1 MKKALFLHKGGD
13 FLKKFLKRIF
23 IVLISIIV
31 LLTVN
36 SFAAD
41 KEETTLNIKDLVTKE
56 EGSLFDKTIAKTI
69 GGIAQAVYN
78 IATNEELDIGFKTY
92 EEMLFKGGSG
102 TYPLSS
108 SQWNLIMKWYSVFA
122 YISGSLI
129 LIAVILIAYKMIA
142 SAISITK
149 RNEAKENLLNL
160 LFGGIAI
167 AIAPMFIKF
176 LLFLNNSLV
185 NLLVKM
191 VTGNNVDNLLDNEFL
206 SSISTGNPIATALVI
221 SMFIYIFVK
230 LNIKFIVREF
240 TLIVFTIFTPIVVGL
255 WVINKNVAAAAI
267 WGGQIMINVFMQFIY
282 CFLFLLFSSFI
293 SVSAGWAVTLIWAM
307 MLLPIADVLINCLQN
322 LTSRIAGLDSNE
334 ATARGIGLGATF
346 GTGIGYSIN
355 AIKTQFTNPNSS
367 NSEGRSSGF
376 MGRVKNFISPQMN
389 LSAEKDYNGNN
400 NPIRNVVDSKNITN
414 ASSTTNTNTNKNQ
427 AISNVSNNN
436 INSSGKAMRF
446 VNSAYQATKGYLKLG
461 ANMAEGNFNNN
472 QPNKYLND
480 VKNNST
486 IVAERN
492 INEQLTHE
500 KVSDANEEV

>member
-1 MKKALFLHKGGD
+1 M
-13 FLKKFLKRIF
+13 KKFLKRIL
-23 IVLISIIV
+23 IILISIIM
-31 LLTVN
+31 LFTIN
-36 SFAAD
+36 CFAAD
-41 KEETTLNIKDLVTKE
+41 EEETTLNVKDLINQE

-78 IATNEELDIGFKTY
+78 IATNEKLDIGFKTY
-92 EEMLFKGGSG
+92 EEMLFKGGNG
-102 TYPLSS
+102 TSPFSS

-129 LIAVILIAYKMIA
+129 LIAVILIAYKMIV

-185 NLLVKM
+185 NLLVGM
-191 VTGNNVDNLLDNEFL
+191 VSGDKANNLLDNEFL
-206 SSISTGNPIATALVI
+206 SSIVTGNPIATALVI

-240 TLIVFTIFTPIVVGL
+240 TLIVFTIFTPVVVGL
-255 WVINKNVAAAAI
+255 WVINKNATAATI
-267 WGGQIMINVFMQFIY
+267 WGGQIMINAFMQFIY

-293 SVSAGWAVTLIWAM
+293 SASAGWAVTLIWAM
-307 MLLPIADVLINCLQN
+307 MLLPIADALMNCLQN

-334 ATARGIGLGATF
+334 ATARGIGLGVTF

-367 NSEGRSSGF
+367 NFEGRSSGF
-376 MGRVKNFISPQMN
+376 MGIVKNFISPQMN

-400 NPIRNVVDSKNITN
+400 NPIRNVVDSNNITTNNTTN
-414 ASSTTNTNTNKNQ
+414 ASNKNQ
-427 AISNVSNNN
+427 VVSNVSNNN
-436 INSSGKAMRF
+436 INNSSKAMRF
-446 VNSAYQATKGYLKLG
+446 ATGAYQATKGYLKLG

-472 QPNKYLND
+472 KPNKYSNN
-480 VKNNST
+480 VKSNST

-492 INEQLTHE
+492 INEQLTPE

>member
-1 MKKALFLHKGGD
+1 M
-13 FLKKFLKRIF
+13 KKFLKRIL
-23 IVLISIIV
+23 IILISIIM
-31 LLTVN
+31 LFTIN
-36 SFAAD
+36 CFAAD
-41 KEETTLNIKDLVTKE
+41 EEETTLNVKDLINQE

-78 IATNEELDIGFKTY
+78 IATNEKLDIGFKTY
-92 EEMLFKGGSG
+92 EEMLFKGGNG
-102 TYPLSS
+102 TSPFSS

-129 LIAVILIAYKMIA
+129 LIAVILIAYKMIV

-185 NLLVKM
+185 NLLVGM
-191 VTGNNVDNLLDNEFL
+191 VSGDKANNLLDNEFL
-206 SSISTGNPIATALVI
+206 SSIVTGNPIATALVI

-240 TLIVFTIFTPIVVGL
+240 TLIVFKIFTPVVVGL
-255 WVINKNVAAAAI
+255 WVINKNATAATI
-267 WGGQIMINVFMQFIY
+267 WGGQIMINAFMQFIY

-293 SVSAGWAVTLIWAM
+293 SASAGWAVTLIWAM
-307 MLLPIADVLINCLQN
+307 MLLPIADALMNCLQN

-334 ATARGIGLGATF
+334 ATARGIGLGVTF

-367 NSEGRSSGF
+367 NFEGRSSGF
-376 MGRVKNFISPQMN
+376 MGIVKNFISPQMN

-400 NPIRNVVDSKNITN
+400 NPIRNVVDSNNITTNNTTN
-414 ASSTTNTNTNKNQ
+414 ASNKNQ
-427 AISNVSNNN
+427 VVSNVSNNN
-436 INSSGKAMRF
+436 INNSSKAMRF
-446 VNSAYQATKGYLKLG
+446 ATGAYQATKGYLKLG

-472 QPNKYLND
+472 KPNKYSNN
-480 VKNNST
+480 VKSNST

-492 INEQLTHE
+492 INEQLTPE

>member
-13 FLKKFLKRIF
+13 FLKKFLKRIL
-23 IVLISIIV
+23 IILISVIM
-31 LLTVN
+31 LTTVN
-36 SFAAD
+36 CFAAD
-41 KEETTLNIKDLVTKE
+41 EEETPLDVKELVNQE

-78 IATNEELDIGFKTY
+78 IATDEELDIGFKTY
-92 EEMLFKGGSG
+92 EEMLFRGGHG
-102 TYPLSS
+102 TSPFSS
-108 SQWNLIMKWYSVFA
+108 LQWNLIMRWYSVFA

-129 LIAVILIAYKMIA
+129 LIAVIIISYKMIA
-142 SAISITK
+142 SAISTVK

-160 LFGGIAI
+160 LFGGVAI

-185 NLLVKM
+185 NLLVGM
-191 VTGNNVDNLLDNEFL
+191 VSGNNVNNLLDNEFL

-255 WVINKNVAAAAI
+255 WVINKNVTAAAI
-267 WGGQIMINVFMQFIY
+267 WGGQIMINAFMQFIY

-293 SVSAGWAVTLIWAM
+293 SASAGWAVTLIWAM
-307 MLLPIADVLINCLQN
+307 MLLPIADVLMNCLQN

-334 ATARGIGLGATF
+334 ATMRGVGLGAAF

-367 NSEGRSSGF
+367 NSEGGSSGF

-414 ASSTTNTNTNKNQ
+414 TNSTTNTSTNRNQ
-427 AISNVSNNN
+427 VVSNVSNNN
-436 INSSGKAMRF
+436 INNSSKAMRF
-446 VNSAYQATKGYLKLG
+446 ASGAYQATKGYLKLG
-461 ANMAEGNFNNN
+461 ANMAEGNFNTNK
-472 QPNKYLND
+472 PNKYSND

-492 INEQLTHE
+492 INEQLNSE
-500 KVSDANEEV
+500 KVSDANEEI

>member
-1 MKKALFLHKGGD
+1 M
-13 FLKKFLKRIF
+13 KKFLKRIF
-23 IVLISIIV
+23 IILISVII
-31 LLTVN
+31 LFTVN
-36 SFAAD
+36 CFAAD
-41 KEETTLNIKDLVTKE
+41 EKKASLDVKELVNQE

-92 EEMLFKGGSG
+92 EEMLFKGGDVTS
-102 TYPLSS
+102 PFSDL
-108 SQWNLIMKWYSVFA
+108 QWNLIMQWYRFFS

-129 LIAVILIAYKMIA
+129 LIAVVIISYKMIA
-142 SAISITK
+142 SAISTVK
-149 RNEAKENLLNL
+149 RNEAKENLMHL
-160 LFGGIAI
+160 LFGGVAI
-167 AIAPMFIKF
+167 AIAPTFVKF

-185 NLLVKM
+185 NILVQIVSGDK
-191 VTGNNVDNLLDNEFL
+191 VNNLLDNEFL

-255 WVINKNVAAAAI
+255 WVINKNVTAVAI
-267 WGGQIMINVFMQFIY
+267 WGGQIMINAFMQFIY

-293 SVSAGWAVTLIWAM
+293 SETAGWAVTLIWAM
-307 MLLPIADVLINCLQN
+307 MLLPIADVLMNCLQN
-322 LTSRIAGLDSNE
+322 LTSRIAGLDNNE
-334 ATARGIGLGATF
+334 VALRGVGLGAAF

-355 AIKTQFTNPNSS
+355 AIKTQFTNSNSS
-367 NSEGRSSGF
+367 NSEDGNSGF

-400 NPIRNVVDSKNITN
+400 NPIRNVLDSKNITN
-414 ASSTTNTNTNKNQ
+414 TNSTTNTNTNRNEVV
-427 AISNVSNNN
+427 SNVSNNN
-436 INSSGKAMRF
+436 INNSSKSMRF
-446 VNSAYQATKGYLKLG
+446 ASGAYQATKGYLKIG

-472 QPNKYLND
+472 QPNKYSND
-480 VKNNST
+480 VKNNSN

-492 INEQLTHE
+492 INEKINSE
-500 KVSDANEEV
+500 KVSDANEEI

>member
-1 MKKALFLHKGGD
+1 MLFT
-13 FLKKFLKRIF
+13 I
-23 IVLISIIV
+23 
-31 LLTVN
+31 N
-36 SFAAD
+36 CFAAD
-41 KEETTLNIKDLVTKE
+41 EEETTLNVKDLINQE

-78 IATNEELDIGFKTY
+78 IATNEKLDIGFKTY
-92 EEMLFKGGSG
+92 EEMLFKGGNG
-102 TYPLSS
+102 TSPFSS

-129 LIAVILIAYKMIA
+129 LIAVILIAYKMIV

-185 NLLVKM
+185 NLLVGM
-191 VTGNNVDNLLDNEFL
+191 VSGDKANNLLDNEFL
-206 SSISTGNPIATALVI
+206 SSIVTGNPIATALVI

-240 TLIVFTIFTPIVVGL
+240 TLIVFTIFTPVVVGL
-255 WVINKNVAAAAI
+255 WVINKNATAATI
-267 WGGQIMINVFMQFIY
+267 WGGQIMINAFMQFIY

-293 SVSAGWAVTLIWAM
+293 SASAGWAVTLIWAM
-307 MLLPIADVLINCLQN
+307 MLLPIADALMNCLQN

-334 ATARGIGLGATF
+334 ATARGIGLGVTF

-367 NSEGRSSGF
+367 NFEGRSSGF
-376 MGRVKNFISPQMN
+376 MGIVKNFISPQMN

-400 NPIRNVVDSKNITN
+400 NPIRNVVDSNNITTNNTTN
-414 ASSTTNTNTNKNQ
+414 ASNKNQ
-427 AISNVSNNN
+427 VVSNVSNNN
-436 INSSGKAMRF
+436 INNSSKAMRF
-446 VNSAYQATKGYLKLG
+446 ATGAYQATKGYLKLG
-461 ANMAEGNFNNN
+461 ANMAEGNFNINK
-472 QPNKYLND
+472 PNKYSNN
-480 VKNNST
+480 VKSNST

-492 INEQLTHE
+492 INEQLTPE